1 MLARA
6 STCVRRLATAAD
18 APLARTALYDLHVEM
33 GGKMVPFAGYSLPVQ
48 FPDGVLTSHLRTREA
63 GKAALFDVGHMG
75 QLIWRG
81 ADRAAFLERV
91 CVADV
96 AELKVRGACARAA
109 CARLQAA
116 RNFFQRQPLPAA
128 LRPLRSPASPS

>member
-1 MLARA
+1 MRA
-6 STCVRRLATAAD
+6 AACVRRLATAAD
-18 APLARTALYDLHVEM
+18 APLAKTALYDLHVSL

-96 AELKVRGACARAA
+96 AELRVRAA
-109 CARLQAA
+109 
-116 RNFFQRQPLPAA
+116 QRTPTGLTT
-128 LRPLRSPASPS
+128 

>member
-1 MLARA
+1 MRA
-6 STCVRRLATAAD
+6 ASCVRRLATAAE
-18 APLARTALYDLHVEM
+18 APLAKTALHDLHVSL

-48 FPDGVLTSHLRTREA
+48 FPDGVLASHLRTREA

-96 AELKVRGACARAA
+96 AELKVRRTAARACARVRAHGA
-109 CARLQAA
+109 
-116 RNFFQRQPLPAA
+116 FV
-128 LRPLRSPASPS
+128 